1 MSSLK
6 IWDSGPLIMG
16 LEQQTQPKFLNAMFA
31 LASTPSNI
39 QNMCHM
45 GNFSNWKMFKNTFPQ
60 QYSNVHWSGSSM

>member
-1 MSSLK
+1 
-6 IWDSGPLIMG
+6 
-16 LEQQTQPKFLNAMFA
+16 MFA

-60 QYSNVHWSGSSM
+60 QYSNVRWSGSSM